1 MDSLVIEPY
10 SQKITGSSG
19 LYVADAGPKGRGVF
33 AGRAF
38 RKGEVIEKCPIIPWE
53 APELYRLSGHLL
65 ERYVFLWDRR
75 KKSLAVVLG
84 YGSLY
89 NHSFEPNCS
98 YSRQIKNQL
107 IVFKARV
114 PIQAHE
120 ELTIHYGPS
129 AESFHK
135 IP

>member
-1 MDSLVIEPY
+1 MQGFSTNSSPG
-10 SQKITGSSG
+10 KITESTD

-38 RKGEVIEKCPIIPWE
+38 RKGEIIEKCPIIPWE
-53 APELYRLSGHLL
+53 HEELYRLAGHLL
-65 ERYVFLWDRR
+65 ERYVFLWDKR

-84 YGSLY
+84 FGSLY
-89 NHSFEPNCS
+89 NHSSLPNCS

-107 IVFKARV
+107 IVFRARR
-114 PIQAHE
+114 PIAQNE

-129 AESFHK
+129 AESFHEK
-135 IP
+135 P